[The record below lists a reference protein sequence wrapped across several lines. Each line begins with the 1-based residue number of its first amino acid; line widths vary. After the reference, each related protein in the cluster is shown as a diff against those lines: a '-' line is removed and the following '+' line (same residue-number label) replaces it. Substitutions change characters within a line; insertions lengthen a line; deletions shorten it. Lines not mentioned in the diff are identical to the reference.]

1 VSATDARVVFVTT
14 PDVVVAERIGRTV
27 VDENLAACANIL
39 PGIRS
44 IYRWEGAIEDTAE
57 VLLLVKTTAAR
68 VEALRARVI
77 ELHPYEVPEFLAVDV
92 SSAHAPYL
100 DWMRE
105 NTE

>member
-1 VSATDARVVFVTT
+1 MSATDARVVFVTT
-14 PDVVVAERIGRTV
+14 PDGVVAESIGRTV
-27 VDENLAACANIL
+27 VDENLAACAKIL

-44 IYRWEGAIEDTAE
+44 MYRWEGEIVDTAE
-57 VLLLVKTTAAR
+57 VLLLLKTTAAR
-68 VEALRARVI
+68 VEALRARVV
-77 ELHPYEVPEFLAVDV
+77 ELHPYDVPEFLAVDV

>member
-1 VSATDARVVFVTT
+1 MSATDARVVFVTT

>member
-1 VSATDARVVFVTT
+1 LSATDARVVFVTT

-77 ELHPYEVPEFLAVDV
+77 ELHPYDVPEFLAVDA
-92 SSAHAPYL
+92 SSAHAPYV

-105 NTE
+105 NTQ